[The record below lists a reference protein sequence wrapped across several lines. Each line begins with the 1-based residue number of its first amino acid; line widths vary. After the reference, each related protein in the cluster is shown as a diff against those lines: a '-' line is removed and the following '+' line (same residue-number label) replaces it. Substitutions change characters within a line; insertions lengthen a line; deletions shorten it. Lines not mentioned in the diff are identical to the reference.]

1 MMTLRNS
8 DLENAAVT
16 LCYKSYQRFCRNWK
30 AATTQYSLHP
40 GNEVKNI
47 HHDAPPRTFVL
58 NNDGTFSRCTCHG
71 RLGYEEQCVHG
82 IVIHKYQFKKELFV
96 EWHMQRDSVTS
107 SVHSLPNGGN
117 DTIGGRYVL
126 IKIQFQ
132 IC

>member
-47 HHDAPPRTFVL
+47 HHDAPPRTFVM
-58 NNDGTFSRCTCHG
+58 NNNGSFSRCTCHG
-71 RLGYEEQCVHG
+71 RLGYEEQCVHE
-82 IVIHKYQFKKELFV
+82 IVIHKYQFKKELFA
-96 EWHMQRDSVTS
+96 
-107 SVHSLPNGGN
+107 
-117 DTIGGRYVL
+117 VL
-126 IKIQFQ
+126 QVQYIPFLMMEMIQLEEDMYFIKIQFQ